1 MRNYVVLKTCK
12 ADSGFFLLRGTDCRG
27 ALPLAMTREG
37 KTDCHAP
44 YGGLACRLGRC
55 FCFAE
60 VPTGHPHRNDKIIK
74 LFNSALRIPNSA
86 LLFKFFVK
94 ILKQPYSGDKSKLKI
109 NVFKPCFPI
118 RYFAEKFFLLFGV
131 GEILV

>member
-1 MRNYVVLKTCK
+1 MRNYVVLKTCT
-12 ADSGFFLLRGTDCRG
+12 ADSGFFPFKGNG
-27 ALPLAMTREG
+27 LPQPFA
-37 KTDCHAP
+37 
-44 YGGLACRLGRC
+44 RL
-55 FCFAE
+55 
-60 VPTGHPHRNDKIIK
+60 RNDKIIK

-94 ILKQPYSGDKSKLKI
+94 ILKQPYSGNKSKLKI

>member
-1 MRNYVVLKTCK
+1 
-12 ADSGFFLLRGTDCRG
+12 
-27 ALPLAMTREG
+27 MTREG

-60 VPTGHPHRNDKIIK
+60 VSTGHPHRNDKIIK
-74 LFNSALRIPNSA
+74 LFNSA

-94 ILKQPYSGDKSKLKI
+94 ILKQPYSGDKSELKI

-118 RYFAEKFFLLFGV
+118 RNFTEKFFLLF
-131 GEILV
+131 